1 MRTVFAIACS
11 AMLLLAGAAAA
22 QSGAAGD
29 APTLHEQPPNGA
41 GAAPPSLPNTGESL
55 SDKLDRSD
63 GVIKPP
69 EGVDPEISTPPKDPN
84 AGANMPVIR
93 PQTVPQPQPK

>member
-1 MRTVFAIACS
+1 MRAGIVIMSFVV
-11 AMLLLAGAAAA
+11 LGLAAPASA
-22 QSGAAGD
+22 QSDSGANP
-29 APTLHEQPPNGA
+29 PTLRKPPA
-41 GAAPPSLPNTGESL
+41 EAPGEAKPSLPNTGESL
-55 SDKLDRSD
+55 SDKLDRSN